1 MSKPTRLARPSSA
14 GAASKLPSAR
24 KEDLGSRTKA
34 ISLGEKLLRT
44 GSEGNLV
51 KQPHKQQVQAAEQT
65 AVSKRT
71 SVPKEPAKSNL
82 RVTSAEDAD
91 HLLKKQGVA
100 NGSSRTSNA
109 RAARHI
115 PRRHTVG
122 GPRSSKEI
130 LGMQPSEM
138 DRKREAFLEHLKQK
152 YPHHASAIMGH
163 QERLREQTF
172 AQMLAS
178 LRTELDIQ
186 GFLLKILAPFRSR
199 SPKHKET
206 HGEPAEPVS
215 AETPEAMSEGDAP
228 GPFTRGSRSRA
239 SLPVVRSTNLT
250 KDRSLGVL
258 YLQYADETK
267 QIRMPNEITSAD
279 TVRALF
285 VSAFPQ
291 QLTMKMMESPNVA
304 VYIKDDLR
312 NMYYELS
319 DVRSITDQSCLKVY
333 HKDPA
338 HAFSYNHRPG
348 DGDLRM
354 HRESF
359 SPREAP
365 YPLRQTQGQ
374 PPLHGVQSSLPH
386 PVAHS
391 MPPSPSRIQYG
402 APRAMVMPGSA
413 TIPRVPQGRSVSP
426 SPSAI
431 LERRDVKPDEDM
443 SNKAVALLRNDSL
456 YADPYL
462 LQEARLS
469 IASSHSCHPGD
480 VPDHVMGYHR
490 GSVRSTGSYSSST
503 MTTEMMEHHAVYRQK
518 SRKYSDSHLPTL
530 GTKTPP
536 ASPHRMTDMRVVE
549 MHAGQ
554 NAHVVPTSP
563 PPPPPPHGVQL
574 DRSSP
579 IRQSFKKE
587 QGGAMEVMKT
597 RSNMASPALPD
608 NMAMQVD
615 KQLMGQGPA
624 ASSNDPQTREK
635 AAKPVTQAVSANG
648 GGFASGEAASLT
660 TVKSSMTSTESVT
673 TVILPPAGGPTAVQV
688 NAFDFRKNISDLRL
702 QLQQMR
708 QLQMQNQET
717 LSLMLKKAE
726 AEINSKVTEVVKRL
740 EDPVQRQRML
750 VEEDRQ
756 KYLAEEEKI
765 IQQLCELEKYVDDLK
780 KDSTTVHKAVTLKD
794 VEDGAV
800 SLRKVGESLA
810 SLKGEFPALQNR
822 MRGVL
827 RVEVDAVKFLKE
839 EPHKLDCMLKRVK
852 TLTEI
857 LTELRRCSTENLL
870 KGSEPTQVLTTTSTT
885 TVLAESFVNFP
896 DSDPAGSKYLQVK
909 EQVAFIQPQPQSS
922 SSTITPE
929 PQTSSVKTEVMPSSP
944 MVIHHVQSSP
954 VFVHQSQHSEALVL
968 PSPSPPAAPAQCPDF
983 SMLLQNQQYVE
994 TNTVMQQKHQQNSD
1008 PASLTP
1014 QGMNSNGSAMQSL
1027 FIEEIHTSRSKSRNR
1042 VMSIEA
1048 AEKEW
1053 EEKRQNMGQYDGKEF
1068 EKLLQ
1073 EAQAN
1078 MMKGIPSLEVMAGAS
1093 VQPPPQIPA
1102 SNNGDVTDK
1111 KEEFPASEDVP
1122 LAAPVEEKATKCPPP
1137 PPPRRS
1143 YPPGSGLTTG
1153 RSGEVI
1159 FTAKKESVTIQ
1170 KETQEEVA
1178 NVQSSQ
1184 TSCETKAT
1192 QHVAPRVMA
1201 SALQEEEDDD
1211 GDKIMAELQV
1221 FQKCTFMDVGT
1232 KSIVEHPRVE
1242 TQVKEIRPSALMSPK
1257 EKKQS
1262 VEIPEDKQRL
1272 DIDGNELL
1280 RDSPG
1285 VIYYVTAQLSPDYAA
1300 QYAEEQKKQQEFFPQ
1315 VSATASQISQ
1325 VTDYETSQTAEKF
1338 VAKKSVEPSE
1348 CAYVERQVSNPN
1360 KSPPAQHFSDRT
1372 SHNVVHAESE
1382 DEAHSEIRNKVTETV
1397 IQIVSCSP
1405 SLTTVG
1411 TSEAVSQEERLSS
1424 TNLQNSASM
1433 SEEGPD
1439 RAKAHEEWVETTKSQ
1454 VVLRTKAPKIRVKY
1468 AEEVNSSSSSPTEE
1482 IPSPSD
1488 NIAFMI
1494 TNTQVQALSCGE
1506 VQEIVSNQGEEV
1518 QTVNVDSNREVTSQ
1532 NYSQDHLGNEQPV
1545 VSLDKK
1551 PVIIIFDEPMDIK
1564 SAYKRLS
1571 TIFECEEELE
1581 RLMAEERIDEEP
1593 EETDPAAKTATPR
1606 DPKGSVS
1613 PVWKSNDSLTLSE
1626 TGQYYTSNLPIYGE
1640 VLAAESKFDASEANK
1655 HDAKKKFK
1663 FKSPKKQLA
1672 AITQAIRTGMKTGK
1686 KTLQVV
1692 VYEDEEELDGT
1703 VKQHKEAK
1711 RFEISRS
1718 KTKDEDDVSET
1729 SAQLTSVD
1737 SQCRTNEIRKN
1748 AYKTLDSLEQTIK
1761 QLETTISEMSPKA
1774 REEHGMEEECK
1785 TYFVATPEYV
1795 EKTTEESDD
1804 FHSALSETPAA
1815 FLYKTHT
1822 KKSKQQVQL
1831 RSAANTT
1838 TTTTSNS
1845 EQATSV
1851 ISPSSRMPVPVSS
1864 KSRSQQG
1871 VSDKSGKQQKL
1882 QDPQRQFR
1890 QANGSAKK
1898 AGGDSKSASPALP
1911 ASKIPAFSPSSGKT
1925 SSVPAFSSD
1934 GANPTNS
1941 SPRSSIPS
1949 PNLLNPQASRSSSCP
1964 SAPSKHIPS
1973 LSNGSLKLQSPTLSG
1988 KGQSLS
1994 FSAQT
1999 PNGRPSPSSPS
2010 SSSSSSSSSPSP
2022 ISPTSLSQ
2030 GGKTIRTIHTPS
2042 FISYRAQNGNSKPLP
2057 SPAKD
2062 VV

>member
-1 MSKPTRLARPSSA
+1 
-14 GAASKLPSAR
+14 
-24 KEDLGSRTKA
+24 
-34 ISLGEKLLRT
+34 
-44 GSEGNLV
+44 
-51 KQPHKQQVQAAEQT
+51 
-65 AVSKRT
+65 
-71 SVPKEPAKSNL
+71 
-82 RVTSAEDAD
+82 
-91 HLLKKQGVA
+91 
-100 NGSSRTSNA
+100 
-109 RAARHI
+109 
-115 PRRHTVG
+115 
-122 GPRSSKEI
+122 
-130 LGMQPSEM
+130 
-138 DRKREAFLEHLKQK
+138 
-152 YPHHASAIMGH
+152 
-163 QERLREQTF
+163 
-172 AQMLAS
+172 
-178 LRTELDIQ
+178 
-186 GFLLKILAPFRSR
+186 
-199 SPKHKET
+199 
-206 HGEPAEPVS
+206 
-215 AETPEAMSEGDAP
+215 
-228 GPFTRGSRSRA
+228 
-239 SLPVVRSTNLT
+239 
-250 KDRSLGVL
+250 
-258 YLQYADETK
+258 
-267 QIRMPNEITSAD
+267 
-279 TVRALF
+279 
-285 VSAFPQ
+285 
-291 QLTMKMMESPNVA
+291 
-304 VYIKDDLR
+304 
-312 NMYYELS
+312 
-319 DVRSITDQSCLKVY
+319 
-333 HKDPA
+333 
-338 HAFSYNHRPG
+338 
-348 DGDLRM
+348 
-354 HRESF
+354 
-359 SPREAP
+359 
-365 YPLRQTQGQ
+365 
-374 PPLHGVQSSLPH
+374 
-386 PVAHS
+386 
-391 MPPSPSRIQYG
+391 
-402 APRAMVMPGSA
+402 
-413 TIPRVPQGRSVSP
+413 
-426 SPSAI
+426 
-431 LERRDVKPDEDM
+431 
-443 SNKAVALLRNDSL
+443 
-456 YADPYL
+456 
-462 LQEARLS
+462 
-469 IASSHSCHPGD
+469 
-480 VPDHVMGYHR
+480 
-490 GSVRSTGSYSSST
+490 
-503 MTTEMMEHHAVYRQK
+503 
-518 SRKYSDSHLPTL
+518 
-530 GTKTPP
+530 
-536 ASPHRMTDMRVVE
+536 
-549 MHAGQ
+549 
-554 NAHVVPTSP
+554 
-563 PPPPPPHGVQL
+563 
-574 DRSSP
+574 
-579 IRQSFKKE
+579 
-587 QGGAMEVMKT
+587 
-597 RSNMASPALPD
+597 
-608 NMAMQVD
+608 
-615 KQLMGQGPA
+615 
-624 ASSNDPQTREK
+624 
-635 AAKPVTQAVSANG
+635 
-648 GGFASGEAASLT
+648 
-660 TVKSSMTSTESVT
+660 
-673 TVILPPAGGPTAVQV
+673 
-688 NAFDFRKNISDLRL
+688 
-702 QLQQMR
+702 
-708 QLQMQNQET
+708 
-717 LSLMLKKAE
+717 
-726 AEINSKVTEVVKRL
+726 
-740 EDPVQRQRML
+740 
-750 VEEDRQ
+750 
-756 KYLAEEEKI
+756 
-765 IQQLCELEKYVDDLK
+765 
-780 KDSTTVHKAVTLKD
+780 
-794 VEDGAV
+794 
-800 SLRKVGESLA
+800 
-810 SLKGEFPALQNR
+810 

-857 LTELRRCSTENLL
+857 LTELRRYSTENLL

-885 TVLAESFVNFP
+885 TTILAESFVNVP
-896 DSDPAGSKYLQVK
+896 DSDPAGSKYLQVQ
-909 EQVAFIQPQPQSS
+909 EQVAFIQPQSS

-944 MVIHHVQSSP
+944 VVIHHVQSSP

-983 SMLLQNQQYVE
+983 SALLQSQQYVE
-994 TNTVMQQKHQQNSD
+994 ANTVMQQKHQQNSD

-1014 QGMNSNGSAMQSL
+1014 QGTNTNGSAMQSL

-1078 MMKGIPSLEVMAGAS
+1078 MMKGIPSLEVMAEAT
-1093 VQPPPQIPA
+1093 VQPPPQMPA
-1102 SNNGDVTDK
+1102 SNNGDVTDR

-1122 LAAPVEEKATKCPPP
+1122 LASPVEEKAVKCPPP

-1192 QHVAPRVMA
+1192 QHVAPRVVA
-1201 SALQEEEDDD
+1201 SAVQEEEDDD
-1211 GDKIMAELQV
+1211 GDKIMAELQ
-1221 FQKCTFMDVGT
+1221 
-1232 KSIVEHPRVE
+1232 
-1242 TQVKEIRPSALMSPK
+1242 
-1257 EKKQS
+1257 QS

-1300 QYAEEQKKQQEFFPQ
+1300 QYAEEQRKQQEFFPQ

-1325 VTDYETSQTAEKF
+1325 STDYEISQKTEKF
-1338 VAKKSVEPSE
+1338 VAKKSVESSE

-1382 DEAHSEIRNKVTETV
+1382 DEAPTEIRNKVTETM

-1433 SEEGPD
+1433 SEEGPE
-1439 RAKAHEEWVETTKSQ
+1439 RGKAHEERVETTKSQ

-1468 AEEVNSSSSSPTEE
+1468 SEEVNSIPSSPTEE

-1518 QTVNVDSNREVTSQ
+1518 QTVNIDSNREVTSQ

-1593 EETDPAAKTATPR
+1593 EETEPAAKTATPR

-1613 PVWKSNDSLTLSE
+1613 PVSKANDSLSLTE
-1626 TGQYYTSNLPIYGE
+1626 TGQYDTCILPIYGE
-1640 VLAAESKFDASEANK
+1640 VLAVESKFDASEANK

-1729 SAQLTSVD
+1729 GAQLTSVD

-1785 TYFVATPEYV
+1785 TYFVATPEYL
-1795 EKTTEESDD
+1795 EKTTEESDN

-1822 KKSKQQVQL
+1822 KKTKQQVQL
-1831 RSAANTT
+1831 RSAAN

-1911 ASKIPAFSPSSGKT
+1911 ASKIPAFSPSSGKN
-1925 SSVPAFSSD
+1925 SSVPASSSE

-1949 PNLLNPQASRSSSCP
+1949 PNLLNPQANRSASCP

-1999 PNGRPSPSSPS
+1999 PNGRPTPSSPS

>member
-1 MSKPTRLARPSSA
+1 
-14 GAASKLPSAR
+14 
-24 KEDLGSRTKA
+24 
-34 ISLGEKLLRT
+34 
-44 GSEGNLV
+44 
-51 KQPHKQQVQAAEQT
+51 
-65 AVSKRT
+65 
-71 SVPKEPAKSNL
+71 
-82 RVTSAEDAD
+82 
-91 HLLKKQGVA
+91 
-100 NGSSRTSNA
+100 
-109 RAARHI
+109 
-115 PRRHTVG
+115 
-122 GPRSSKEI
+122 
-130 LGMQPSEM
+130 
-138 DRKREAFLEHLKQK
+138 
-152 YPHHASAIMGH
+152 
-163 QERLREQTF
+163 
-172 AQMLAS
+172 
-178 LRTELDIQ
+178 
-186 GFLLKILAPFRSR
+186 
-199 SPKHKET
+199 
-206 HGEPAEPVS
+206 
-215 AETPEAMSEGDAP
+215 
-228 GPFTRGSRSRA
+228 
-239 SLPVVRSTNLT
+239 
-250 KDRSLGVL
+250 
-258 YLQYADETK
+258 
-267 QIRMPNEITSAD
+267 
-279 TVRALF
+279 
-285 VSAFPQ
+285 
-291 QLTMKMMESPNVA
+291 
-304 VYIKDDLR
+304 
-312 NMYYELS
+312 
-319 DVRSITDQSCLKVY
+319 
-333 HKDPA
+333 
-338 HAFSYNHRPG
+338 
-348 DGDLRM
+348 
-354 HRESF
+354 
-359 SPREAP
+359 
-365 YPLRQTQGQ
+365 
-374 PPLHGVQSSLPH
+374 
-386 PVAHS
+386 
-391 MPPSPSRIQYG
+391 
-402 APRAMVMPGSA
+402 
-413 TIPRVPQGRSVSP
+413 
-426 SPSAI
+426 
-431 LERRDVKPDEDM
+431 
-443 SNKAVALLRNDSL
+443 
-456 YADPYL
+456 
-462 LQEARLS
+462 
-469 IASSHSCHPGD
+469 
-480 VPDHVMGYHR
+480 
-490 GSVRSTGSYSSST
+490 
-503 MTTEMMEHHAVYRQK
+503 
-518 SRKYSDSHLPTL
+518 
-530 GTKTPP
+530 
-536 ASPHRMTDMRVVE
+536 
-549 MHAGQ
+549 
-554 NAHVVPTSP
+554 
-563 PPPPPPHGVQL
+563 
-574 DRSSP
+574 
-579 IRQSFKKE
+579 
-587 QGGAMEVMKT
+587 
-597 RSNMASPALPD
+597 
-608 NMAMQVD
+608 
-615 KQLMGQGPA
+615 
-624 ASSNDPQTREK
+624 
-635 AAKPVTQAVSANG
+635 
-648 GGFASGEAASLT
+648 
-660 TVKSSMTSTESVT
+660 
-673 TVILPPAGGPTAVQV
+673 
-688 NAFDFRKNISDLRL
+688 
-702 QLQQMR
+702 
-708 QLQMQNQET
+708 
-717 LSLMLKKAE
+717 
-726 AEINSKVTEVVKRL
+726 
-740 EDPVQRQRML
+740 
-750 VEEDRQ
+750 
-756 KYLAEEEKI
+756 
-765 IQQLCELEKYVDDLK
+765 
-780 KDSTTVHKAVTLKD
+780 
-794 VEDGAV
+794 
-800 SLRKVGESLA
+800 
-810 SLKGEFPALQNR
+810 

-857 LTELRRCSTENLL
+857 LTELRRYSTENLL

-885 TVLAESFVNFP
+885 TTILAESFVNVP
-896 DSDPAGSKYLQVK
+896 DSDPAGSKYLQVQ
-909 EQVAFIQPQPQSS
+909 EQVAFIQPQSS

-944 MVIHHVQSSP
+944 VVIHHVQSSP

-983 SMLLQNQQYVE
+983 SALLQSQQYVE
-994 TNTVMQQKHQQNSD
+994 ANTVMQQKHQQNSD

-1014 QGMNSNGSAMQSL
+1014 QGTNTNGSAMQSL

-1078 MMKGIPSLEVMAGAS
+1078 MMKGIPSLEVMAEAT
-1093 VQPPPQIPA
+1093 VQPPPQMPA
-1102 SNNGDVTDK
+1102 SNNGDVTDR

-1122 LAAPVEEKATKCPPP
+1122 LASPVEEKAVKCPPP

-1192 QHVAPRVMA
+1192 QHVAPRVVA
-1201 SALQEEEDDD
+1201 SAVQEEEDDD
-1211 GDKIMAELQV
+1211 GDKIMAEL
-1221 FQKCTFMDVGT
+1221 
-1232 KSIVEHPRVE
+1232 
-1242 TQVKEIRPSALMSPK
+1242 
-1257 EKKQS
+1257 QS

-1300 QYAEEQKKQQEFFPQ
+1300 QYAEEQRKQQEFFPQ

-1325 VTDYETSQTAEKF
+1325 STDYEISQKTEKF
-1338 VAKKSVEPSE
+1338 VAKKSVESSE

-1382 DEAHSEIRNKVTETV
+1382 DEAPTEIRNKVTETM

-1433 SEEGPD
+1433 SEEGPE
-1439 RAKAHEEWVETTKSQ
+1439 RGKAHEERVETTKSQ

-1468 AEEVNSSSSSPTEE
+1468 SEEVNSIPSSPTEE

-1518 QTVNVDSNREVTSQ
+1518 QTVNIDSNREVTSQ

-1593 EETDPAAKTATPR
+1593 EETEPAAKTATPR

-1613 PVWKSNDSLTLSE
+1613 PVSKANDSLSLTE
-1626 TGQYYTSNLPIYGE
+1626 TGQYDTCILPIYGE
-1640 VLAAESKFDASEANK
+1640 VLAVESKFDASEANK

-1729 SAQLTSVD
+1729 GAQLTSVD

-1785 TYFVATPEYV
+1785 TYFVATPEYL
-1795 EKTTEESDD
+1795 EKTTEESDN

-1822 KKSKQQVQL
+1822 KKTKQQVQL
-1831 RSAANTT
+1831 RSAAN

-1911 ASKIPAFSPSSGKT
+1911 ASKIPAFSPSSGKN
-1925 SSVPAFSSD
+1925 SSVPASSSE

-1949 PNLLNPQASRSSSCP
+1949 PNLLNPQANRSASCP

-1999 PNGRPSPSSPS
+1999 PNGRPTPSSPS